1 MSGGRNRWREI
12 VILGVFCWF
21 FFFYGLAAFGLLGA
35 DEPRYAQIARE
46 MLERHDWVTPTL
58 NQQPWLEKP
67 VLYYWCAKISYAA
80 FGVSDGAARLPA
92 AALAAL
98 MVAAIFSW
106 MKRLRAAEMNWLHPD
121 AAFDAALITCST
133 AGIFG
138 FARGASTDMPLAAC
152 FTMAMLAWWL
162 GWQTQRRR
170 WLLAFYFFLA
180 GAALAKGPVAV
191 VLAAGVVVGFA
202 IVLRQARV
210 LWWTLWWPGVAVFLA
225 VCLPWY
231 GLVQARNPQFFR
243 EFILQHNLERFATN
257 LYQHP
262 HPFWY
267 YVPVL
272 LIGLL
277 PWTALAIAGLANA
290 GRAWRIKP
298 GEDEEGTKRRQVM
311 LFLAIWAV
319 VPIVFFSFSTSK
331 LPGYILPALPAW
343 TLLAAIYLAQ
353 KRQTGERFPAG
364 LTAAHALM
372 PAIVMGSLVV
382 GPGFLVDRHAHVPA
396 NVFLVGAGV
405 AILTFL
411 ILLWSVQKYGPAMVR
426 VATLIPMIL
435 ALGYTLRA
443 VAPVVDAT
451 QSARPVARDLAE
463 RGYGKWPVAVH
474 NVPRS
479 LEYGLG
485 FYRNQKIYREDEL
498 RGRLHLLVESRSRPS
513 QAMPLAPAEAT
524 EAGGGFP
531 AQHLEYW
538 QVLPPETSWRR

>member
-1 MSGGRNRWREI
+1 MSGDRNPWREI

-21 FFFYGLAAFGLLGA
+21 FFFYGLANFGLLGA

-46 MLERHDWVTPTL
+46 MLERHQWVTPTL

-67 VLYYWCAKISYAA
+67 ALYYWCAKVSYAA
-80 FGVSDGAARLPA
+80 FGVSDGAARLPV
-92 AALAAL
+92 AALATL
-98 MVAAIFSW
+98 MIAAVFFW
-106 MKRLRAAEMNWLHPD
+106 MKRLRGVAADWLHPD

-138 FARGASTDMPLAAC
+138 LARGASTDMPLAAC

-180 GAALAKGPVAV
+180 GGVLAKGPVAL
-191 VLAAGVVVGFA
+191 VLAAAVVAGFA
-202 IVLRQARV
+202 IVQRQAQV
-210 LWWTLWWPGVAVFLA
+210 VWWTLWGPGIAFFLA

-231 GLVQARNPQFFR
+231 VLVQSRNPQFFR

-267 YVPVL
+267 YLPVL

-277 PWTALAIAGLANA
+277 PWTALAMAGFANA
-290 GRAWRIKP
+290 GRSWRAKP
-298 GEDEEGTKRRQVM
+298 GEDEQRTKRREVI
-311 LFLAIWAV
+311 LFLGIWAV
-319 VPIVFFSFSTSK
+319 VPIIFFSFSVSK
-331 LPGYILPALPAW
+331 LPAYILPALPAW

-353 KRQTGERFPAG
+353 KKQLGEGLCVG
-364 LTAAHALM
+364 LTAAQALM
-372 PAIVMGSLVV
+372 PAIVVASLVV
-382 GPGFLVDRHAHVPA
+382 GPQFLLDRHAHIA
-396 NVFLVGAGV
+396 GNTLLLSAGAG
-405 AILTFL
+405 ILTFV
-411 ILLWSVQKYGPAMVR
+411 ILFGLMQKYGAAMVR

-435 ALGYTLRA
+435 ALGYVLRA

-463 RGYGKWPVAVH
+463 RGYGKWPLAVH
-474 NVPRS
+474 DVPRS

-485 FYRNQKIYREDEL
+485 FYRNQKIYREEEL
-498 RGRLHLLVESRSRPS
+498 RGRAYLLVESTTRPGEGM
-513 QAMPLAPAEAT
+513 QLVPADRT
-524 EAGGGFP
+524 TGGGFP

-538 QVLPPETSWRR
+538 QVLPPETSGR